1 MELRIRS
8 HIPYSG
14 RTGLGVALLVAALV
28 ALLWPD
34 ASVAAKRAEPPT
46 VSSVSPLKAA
56 VGDRLTIR
64 GRNFRAGK
72 GRNTVVFRRDG
83 GRSLFVRADIST
95 RKMIRVT
102 VPARLETLLPLQ
114 DGARQYAQFRVRVLS
129 GRLGRSFTPLS
140 RSPRLGVPL
149 AADGDCDRD
158 GRTNGTDEDDDN
170 DLLPDTREAR
180 YRLLECDADTDDDG
194 VGDGYEFASARDL
207 NDDEYQQPNTTL
219 PYPGSRPYPNPLDGK
234 DADIDFDGDSL
245 TLAEEHGLW
254 RYQTT
259 EGRETSGAAV
269 GEPALLDR
277 FDLLERLS
285 YSDGEQYS
293 IRERCPSA
301 ANPDACRPQ
310 DGGRRVPALR
320 ATDYVQPPVTGRDS
334 AFFPKRWDFL
344 AWAQQAGYRYVFLT
358 DAPPWWTHPVTR
370 NEYGLLD
377 VDRSRTEQPSEVFDF
392 DFDRDRF
399 DSDRDRFL
407 SDDERDEDA
416 DGLSNYDE
424 THGRMVPSYW
434 ASCYT
439 QETQYPVAFAGTDV
453 TNPDSDGDSIRDGAD
468 DQDHDDVPNVMEL
481 SRIAASHAD
490 DRHPDKGDCTPRD
503 GLPKEHHKSTYGR
516 VNPFNPCLP
525 LEELNESRT
534 CARVQ
539 NFTKPPAPFDG
550 SPNWYALQ

>member
-8 HIPYSG
+8 HVPYSG
-14 RTGLGVALLVAALV
+14 ATGLGLTVLLAAV
-28 ALLWPD
+28 VTLLWPGE
-34 ASVAAKRAEPPT
+34 SLAAKRAKSPT
-46 VSSVSPLKAA
+46 VGSVSPSKAV

-72 GRNTVVFRRDG
+72 GRNTVVFKRDG
-83 GRSLFVRADIST
+83 GRPLFVKADLST

-102 VPARLETLLPLQ
+102 VPARVETLLPLEN
-114 DGARQYAQFRVRVLS
+114 GARQYAQFRVRVLS

-140 RSPRLGVPL
+140 RSPRLGMPV
-149 AADGDCDRD
+149 AADGDCDGDKRLNAAD
-158 GRTNGTDEDDDN
+158 DDDDN
-170 DLLPDTREAR
+170 DLLPDTLETR

-207 NDDEYQQPNTTL
+207 NDDEYQQANTPL

-245 TLAEEHGLW
+245 TLTEEHRLW
-254 RYQTT
+254 RFQTT
-259 EGRETSGAAV
+259 GGRETSGAAV
-269 GEPALLDR
+269 GDPALLGR
-277 FDLLERLS
+277 FDLLETLS

-293 IRERCPSA
+293 IHERCPSA
-301 ANPDACRPQ
+301 VNPDVCGPR

-320 ATDYVQPPVTGRDS
+320 TADYAQPPVAGRDRV
-334 AFFPKRWDFL
+334 FDPKRWDFL
-344 AWAQQAGYRYVFLT
+344 NWSEGAGYRSVLLT
-358 DAPPWWTHPVTR
+358 NDPEWWEHAVTR
-370 NEYGLLD
+370 SEYRLFD
-377 VDRSRTEQPSEVFDF
+377 VDRLGEEPSELLSFDH
-392 DFDRDRF
+392 DGND
-399 DSDRDRFL
+399 FL

-424 THGRMVPSYW
+424 THGRMVPAYW
-434 ASCYT
+434 TACYT
-439 QETQYPVAFAGTDV
+439 QEAPYPVPFAGTDV
-453 TNPDSDGDSIRDGAD
+453 TDPDSDGDLIRDGAD

-481 SRIAASHAD
+481 SRIAASHEV
-490 DRHPDKGDCTPRD
+490 DRHPDKGGCAPRD

-525 LEELNESRT
+525 LGDPNESRT
-534 CARVQ
+534 CARMRD
-539 NFTKPPAPFDG
+539 FAKPPAPFDG